1 MSLAEHRVQSPM
13 WRKIAALTTL
23 FALIPAGGIG
33 LRLLTT
39 NQQALK
45 AVSREV
51 RLTATESAAASVD
64 QIVGGARE
72 DLRGV
77 AQSLGDPTI
86 EASSR
91 IGLARTFVS
100 SSEQL
105 DHAVIFDKK
114 GVYIDAI
121 LAGELDYEPRRAELA
136 PGVLDRARDGAM
148 AIGSPARDRI
158 QLVLPLRAAKTQEVT
173 GYVASDVSLEPVR
186 KQLEM
191 LVTEKFD
198 VDRDALVVVNAKGE
212 AVVHAEPTKLGEVV
226 GDGELVARVAEISRI
241 GGVALSQDHG
251 EDLITLKPLEVG
263 DWVVLAR
270 VPQTKAYAAIDE
282 MKLMVLAALLV
293 AGLLSV
299 ILAIVVSRQ
308 LTRPIRDL
316 VKLCRAI
323 ASRDFDQ
330 RAQIETR
337 DEMAMLGRT
346 LNDAAGQLRDSEEEL
361 RRQQAIRADLGRYL
375 PTEVVERIAEDGD
388 LSELDGRREQVSIL
402 FADVVGFTQLCE
414 QNEPDVVVAVLNEL
428 FTIITEI
435 IFRHQGVVDKFIGD
449 CVMAFWGA
457 PDADPEHAF
466 HAVSAAE
473 DIISWLEIGNAGWR
487 EKYGVEIQLAVGVH
501 SGDVIVGN
509 VGSNNRVAYTVVGEA
524 VNLAA
529 RLESIARPNQILTSR
544 QTAELVADDFDIVH
558 VGGRRMP
565 GSDDEVELY
574 EVRV

>member
-1 MSLAEHRVQSPM
+1 
-13 WRKIAALTTL
+13 
-23 FALIPAGGIG
+23 
-33 LRLLTT
+33 
-39 NQQALK
+39 
-45 AVSREV
+45 
-51 RLTATESAAASVD
+51 
-64 QIVGGARE
+64 
-72 DLRGV
+72 
-77 AQSLGDPTI
+77 
-86 EASSR
+86 
-91 IGLARTFVS
+91 
-100 SSEQL
+100 
-105 DHAVIFDKK
+105 
-114 GVYIDAI
+114 
-121 LAGELDYEPRRAELA
+121 
-136 PGVLDRARDGAM
+136 
-148 AIGSPARDRI
+148 
-158 QLVLPLRAAKTQEVT
+158 
-173 GYVASDVSLEPVR
+173 
-186 KQLEM
+186 
-191 LVTEKFD
+191 
-198 VDRDALVVVNAKGE
+198 
-212 AVVHAEPTKLGEVV
+212 
-226 GDGELVARVAEISRI
+226 
-241 GGVALSQDHG
+241 
-251 EDLITLKPLEVG
+251 
-263 DWVVLAR
+263 
-270 VPQTKAYAAIDE
+270 